1 MGKLTYINHLKACA
15 EAARNFTNGLVANL
29 AQTVTEAMQEMEA
42 AKADKQA
49 SVSLTIPKTGWSDD
63 AASTS
68 YPKYLDITASSITA
82 KDSVNIAIS
91 PSSMAVA
98 IACGM
103 CPTSETF
110 SGKIR
115 IRAKSVPA
123 ANIQAEYRLNQGEE

>member
-1 MGKLTYINHLKACA
+1 MGKLTYLNHLKACA

-42 AKADKQA
+42 AKADKQT

-68 YPKYLDITASSITA
+68 YPKYIDITVAGITA

-91 PSSMAVA
+91 PSSMDAA

-103 CPTSETF
+103 CPTNET
-110 SGKIR
+110 SAGKIR
-115 IRAKSVPA
+115 IRAKSVPS

>member
-115 IRAKSVPA
+115 IRAKSVPS

>member
-68 YPKYLDITASSITA
+68 YPKYLDITVSSITA

-103 CPTSETF
+103 CPTNET
-110 SGKIR
+110 SAGKIR
-115 IRAKSVPA
+115 IRAKSVPS

>member
-15 EAARNFTNGLVANL
+15 EAAMNFTNGLVANL

-115 IRAKSVPA
+115 IRAKSVPS

>member
-103 CPTSETF
+103 CPTSETL

-115 IRAKSVPA
+115 IRAKSAPS

>member
-91 PSSMAVA
+91 PNSMAVA

-115 IRAKSVPA
+115 IRAKSVPS

>member
-115 IRAKSVPA
+115 IRAKRVPS

>member
-15 EAARNFTNGLVANL
+15 EAARNFTNGLVAKL

-115 IRAKSVPA
+115 IRAKRVPA

>member
-68 YPKYLDITASSITA
+68 YPKYLDITVSSITA

-103 CPTSETF
+103 CPTSETL

-115 IRAKSVPA
+115 IRAKSVPS